1 MLCLSISLHGS
12 DDYPLLMKQNRRIFL
27 YSCPNYS
34 TMTDIEIAQAVK
46 MQHINDIAAKLGVD
60 SNDIEQY
67 GKYKAKLPLDL
78 IDKDKIAKSKL
89 ILVTAITPTPAGE
102 GKTTVSIGLHEGLNK
117 IGKKSIVVLREPSLG
132 PVFGIKGG
140 AAGGGHSQVVPM
152 EDINLH
158 FTGDFSAI
166 EKANNFLAAV
176 IDNNIQSKT
185 RSLGIDPRTVIWKR
199 VIDMNDRAL
208 RDIVIGLGGTGNG
221 IPRQDGFNITAA
233 SEVMAIL
240 CMSNDLDDLK
250 EKLGNIFCGY
260 TFDRK
265 PVYARDLNAENAM
278 AILLKDA
285 VKPNL
290 VQTLE
295 GNPAIIHGGP
305 FANIAQGTNTI
316 IATQMG
322 MSLGDYVVTEAG
334 FGADLGAEK
343 FLNIKCGYGNLK
355 PEALVLVATI
365 RALRHHG
372 GATPDQYNDANLDR
386 VKAGFANLE
395 KHIENSKKFG
405 LNPVVAVN
413 NFYTDSQEEIDW
425 LIEKCASIGVQAVLS
440 KGWAEGGNGTQD
452 LAHAVVK
459 EIESGKNDFKPLYDW
474 NLPVKEKIET
484 IAREIYGADG
494 VDYAAD
500 AERGIRTIDKLGLSH
515 LPICMAK
522 TQKSFSDND
531 KKVGRPTGFRVT
543 VREFEIAAGAGF
555 LIPILGN
562 MMRMP
567 GLPATPASEGMSIDS
582 NGKISGLS

>member
-1 MLCLSISLHGS
+1 
-12 DDYPLLMKQNRRIFL
+12 
-27 YSCPNYS
+27 
-34 TMTDIEIAQAVK
+34 MTDIEIAQSVEMK
-46 MQHINDIAAKLGVD
+46 HINDVASRLDIQAD
-60 SNDIEQY
+60 DIEQY

-78 IDKDKIAKSKL
+78 IDKSKIDQSNL
-89 ILVTAITPTPAGE
+89 ILVTALTPTPAGE
-102 GKTTVSIGLHEGLNK
+102 GKTTVSIGLNEGLNK
-117 IGKKSIVVLREPSLG
+117 IGKKSVVVLREPSLG

-158 FTGDFSAI
+158 FTGDFSAV
-166 EKANNFLAAV
+166 EKANNFLSAV

-208 RDIVIGLGGTGNG
+208 RDIVIGLGGRGNG
-221 IPRQDGFNITAA
+221 VPREDGFNITAA
-233 SEVMAIL
+233 SEIMAIL
-240 CMSNDLDDLK
+240 CMAKDFEDLK
-250 EKLGNIFCGY
+250 EKLGNIFVGY
-260 TFDRK
+260 TYDRN
-265 PVYARDLNAENAM
+265 PIYARDLNAENAM

-322 MSLGDYVVTEAG
+322 LSLADYVVTEAG

-355 PEALVLVATI
+355 PKALVLVATI

-372 GATPDQYNDANLDR
+372 GATPDQYNDASVER
-386 VKAGFANLE
+386 VQKGFENLE

-413 NFYTDSQEEIDW
+413 NFHTDSEEEINW
-425 LIEKCASIGVQAVLS
+425 LIEKCASLGVKAVLS

-452 LAHAVVK
+452 LARAVVE
-459 EIESGKNDFKPLYDW
+459 EIEGGNNNFEPLYDW
-474 NLPVKEKIET
+474 NSPVKEKIET
-484 IAREIYGADG
+484 IAKEIYGADG
-494 VDYAAD
+494 VDFAAK
-500 AERGIRTIDKLGLSH
+500 ANVGLRTIDKLGLSH

-522 TQKSFSDND
+522 TQKSFSDNE
-531 KKVGRPTGFRVT
+531 KLVGRPTGFRVT

-567 GLPATPASEGMSIDS
+567 GLPAVPASEGMTIDN